1 VEICDTGIGIV
12 KDDLHFIFDDFF
24 RVKRKETRCI
34 RGSGLG
40 LPIAKKI
47 IEAHDGCIKVVSE
60 IGKGS
65 TFSIFLPKA
74 KVKVKK

>member
-1 VEICDTGIGIV
+1 LGLTIV
-12 KDDLHFIFDDFF
+12 K
-24 RVKRKETRCI
+24 R
-34 RGSGLG
+34 
-40 LPIAKKI
+40 I